1 MRNSLIVICFFLL
14 GCIIGM
20 SALLPDWFINGRF
33 GTYALYTLLFFVG
46 VGIGCDKELKNIFR
60 NFSPKLLLVPI
71 ATIIGSLIF
80 SALTALILTQWDVA
94 ECMAVGSG
102 FAYYSLSSI
111 LITELKEAEL
121 GIALA
126 TELGTIALMANI
138 LREVIT
144 LVATPLIV
152 KRIGPLA
159 PICAGGA
166 TTADTTFPI
175 ISQNCGREFFV
186 IAIVHGILVDMSVPF
201 LVTFFCS
208 L

>member
-14 GCIIGM
+14 GCIMGM

-152 KRIGPLA
+152 KRFGPLA

>member
-1 MRNSLIVICFFLL
+1 MRNSLIVIGFFLL
-14 GCIIGM
+14 GCIIGL
-20 SALLPDWFINGRF
+20 SAMLPVWFINGKF
-33 GTYALYTLLFFVG
+33 GSYALYALLFFVG
-46 VGIGCDKELKNIFR
+46 VGIGCDKELKNIFK
-60 NFSPKLLLVPI
+60 NFSPRLLLVPI

-80 SALTALILTQWDVA
+80 SALTALILTQWDIA
-94 ECMAVGSG
+94 ECLAVGSG

-138 LREVIT
+138 IREVIT

-152 KRIGPLA
+152 KRFGPLA